1 MTTEE
6 EKHFELYDL
15 STYRTEEYNYD
26 PSTELPEDYEY
37 KKCVRRLRCII
48 KTKNN
53 RVCKLSAQDERGI
66 CHIHLN
72 TWLSHGRTDK
82 YVPYENIGR
91 VQYFF
96 KNNKRNTSINNILI
110 NYAQMDTFFS
120 SLFKD
125 AISKLNTKDNEV
137 YQCISFTNIKKC
149 IPNVEEELESFYMHY
164 KHNRYAEL
172 FQTYLTINK
181 LYYFYMDLYANVP
194 NTYYASFNIYED
206 LHKIVLLRDKVAT
219 TRHLIETK
227 LSICR
232 QLEKIR
238 ELQKDVIYYC
248 IYEYIDADI

>member
-1 MTTEE
+1 MTDEHFSLFECEQEE
-6 EKHFELYDL
+6 CKQQEPNF
-15 STYRTEEYNYD
+15 
-26 PSTELPEDYEY
+26 STELPEDYEY
-37 KKCVRRLRCII
+37 KKCDRRLRCII

-82 YVPYENIGR
+82 YVPYEHPGR

-96 KNNKRNTSINNILI
+96 KSHKRNTSINNILI

-125 AISKLNTKDNEV
+125 AIGELSTKDNVV
-137 YQCISFTNIKKC
+137 YECISFANIGKR
-149 IPNVEEELESFYMHY
+149 IPNVEEELESFYIHY

-172 FQTYLTINK
+172 FQTYLTMIK
-181 LYYFYMDLYANVP
+181 LYYFYVDLYANVP
-194 NTYYASFNIYED
+194 NMYYASFTIYED
-206 LHKIVLLRDKVAT
+206 LHKIALLRDRLSVI
-219 TRHLIETK
+219 RHLIETK
-227 LSICR
+227 LTICR

-248 IYEYIDADI
+248 IYSYIDVDI